1 MRYSVRHR
9 TFYRYG
15 ERMSS
20 GQSIGH
26 LTPRSTPHQTV
37 ISSSIE
43 VHPTP
48 EDHSSWLDAFANPV
62 DSFTI
67 ATPHDTLEVI
77 ATSEVD
83 VRVPVLPAVDD
94 AWEHVMSRLP
104 SGFGKADVDAQQ
116 FVLPSPFIPR
126 LFELHTL
133 AKEAF
138 VTGRP
143 FMEAFKALNFSI
155 YDTYSFDPHF
165 SDVSTPL
172 GDVLLHRRGVC
183 QDFAHLMTG
192 ALRSIGLAARYV
204 SGYIETEPPAGE
216 TKLVGSDASHAWCS
230 VYVPEV
236 GWIDADPTNN
246 QVPPHRHVTVA
257 WGRDYGDVV
266 PLRGVVLGPS
276 ATQAMSVEVDVTR
289 IDGAMSI
296 QTATS
301 DSR

>member
-20 GQSIGH
+20 GQSLGH
-26 LTPRSTPHQTV
+26 LTPRTTPNQTLV
-37 ISSSIE
+37 SSSITVAPEPEE
-43 VHPTP
+43 VS
-48 EDHSSWLDAFANPV
+48 EWLDAFGNPV
-62 DSFTI
+62 NSFTI
-67 ATPHDTLEVI
+67 TSPHETLEVV
-77 ATSEVD
+77 ATSLID
-83 VRVPVLPAVDD
+83 VTVPVLPDISEP
-94 AWEHVMSRLP
+94 WETIMSRLP
-104 SGFGKADVDAQQ
+104 SRFGALDVEAQQ
-116 FVLPSPFIPR
+116 FVLPSPFIPY

-138 VTGRP
+138 TPGRP
-143 FMEAFKALNFSI
+143 FLEAFRALNSAI
-155 YDTYSFDPHF
+155 YTTYSFDPSF

-204 SGYIETEPPAGE
+204 SGYIETEPPPGE
-216 TKLVGSDASHAWCS
+216 AKLVGSDASHAWCS
-230 VYVPEV
+230 VYVPDV

-246 QVPPHRHVTVA
+246 QIPPHRHVTVA
-257 WGRDYGDVV
+257 WGRDYGDVA

-276 ATQAMSVEVDVTR
+276 ATQAMKVEVDVNR
-289 IDGAMSI
+289 LA
-296 QTATS
+296 TASTTPTAG
-301 DSR
+301 

>member
-1 MRYSVRHR
+1 MIRYAVRHR
-9 TFYRYG
+9 TFYHYG

-20 GQSIGH
+20 GQSLGH

-37 ISSSIE
+37 NSSGLD
-43 VHPTP
+43 VRPQP
-48 EDHSSWLDAFANPV
+48 EEHSQWLDAFDNPV

-67 ATPHDTLEVI
+67 TSPHETLEVV
-77 ATSEVD
+77 ATSQVD
-83 VRVPVLPAVDD
+83 VVVPDVPQVDEP
-94 AWEHVMSRLP
+94 WETVMSRLP
-104 SGFGKADVDAQQ
+104 SGFGTLDVDAQQ
-116 FVLPSPFIPR
+116 FVLPSPFIPY
-126 LFELHTL
+126 LFELHSL

-138 VTGRP
+138 TTGRP
-143 FMEAFKALNFSI
+143 FLEAYRALNESI
-155 YDTYSFDPHF
+155 YNTYSFDPSF

-204 SGYIETEPPAGE
+204 SGYIETQPPPGE

-230 VYVPEV
+230 VYVPNV

-246 QVPPHRHVTVA
+246 QIPPHRHITVA
-257 WGRDYGDVV
+257 WGRDYGDVS

-276 ATQAMSVEVDVTR
+276 ATQSMTVEVDV
-289 IDGAMSI
+289 
-296 QTATS
+296 
-301 DSR
+301 SRLDVPAS